1 MLMAIIWIVVCIWRH
16 FNPTVLNLSRQMAA
30 MEGMDAA
37 YCTSSGMSAISTV
50 LMQLCSSGDHIV
62 ASSRL
67 YGGTHALLAHFLPR
81 TSNITTTFVDISN
94 PSVVGA
100 AIKSS
105 TKVLYFESVSNPQLI
120 VANIPVLSGT
130 PVFPSVAW
138 TSVILHTIQDYEISL
153 YLFACTQV
161 LNSFHFFSFWIFS
174 TRVIYGPKIDLSSS
188 LSTVYCKWKD
198 SGAYSL
204 FRCPA
209 WTL

>member
-1 MLMAIIWIVVCIWRH
+1 MLMAIIWIVLCIFRH

-161 LNSFHFFSFWIFS
+161 LNSFHFWI
-174 TRVIYGPKIDLSSS
+174 TLLLSN
-188 LSTVYCKWKD
+188 L
-198 SGAYSL
+198 
-204 FRCPA
+204 
-209 WTL
+209 WTQNRFKQ